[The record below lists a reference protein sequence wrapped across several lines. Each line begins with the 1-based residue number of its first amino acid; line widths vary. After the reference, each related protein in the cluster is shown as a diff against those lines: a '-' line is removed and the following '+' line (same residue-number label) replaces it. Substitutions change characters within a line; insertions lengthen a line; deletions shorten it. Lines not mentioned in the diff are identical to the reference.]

1 MKFTDESLSL
11 VFPTAE
17 YEEKAK
23 EIINEMH
30 EYNSEVNGS
39 GGIEPFLERD
49 DYAGWL
55 KKVISYTDVANI
67 KEGKVPCLTYFYV
80 RNSDGRVVGMI
91 NIRLADNE
99 LVCTEAGH
107 IGYFIRPTERRKH
120 YASQMLNDALR
131 VCRILRLYRVYVTCD
146 VTNPASAGTIKNC
159 GGVLEEELYSET
171 FKVEIQ
177 RYVIDN
183 REEK

>member
-39 GGIEPFLERD
+39 GGIEPFLEKD

-55 KKVISYTDVANI
+55 KNVISYLDFANI
-67 KEGKVPCLTYFYV
+67 KEGKVSGITYFYV
-80 RNSDGRVVGMI
+80 RNCDQRVVGMV
-91 NIRLADNE
+91 NIRLEDSE
-99 LVCTEAGH
+99 FICREAGH

-120 YASQMLNDALR
+120 YASQMLSDALDI
-131 VCRILRLYRVYVTCD
+131 CRRLRLYTVYVSCD

-159 GGVLEEELYSET
+159 GGVLEEEFYSEA
-171 FKVEIQ
+171 FKENIQ

-183 REEK
+183 R

>member
-1 MKFTDESLSL
+1 MTFTNESLSL

-39 GGIEPFLERD
+39 GGIEPFLEKD

-55 KKVISYTDVANI
+55 NKVISHLDLANI
-67 KEGKVPCLTYFYV
+67 EEGKVAAITYFYV
-80 RNSDGRVVGMI
+80 RNSDKRVVGMV
-91 NIRLADNE
+91 NIRLEDSDFI
-99 LVCTEAGH
+99 CTEAGH

-120 YASQMLNDALR
+120 YASQMLSDALDI
-131 VCRILRLYRVYVTCD
+131 CRRLRLYTVYVSCD

-159 GGVLEEELYSET
+159 GGVLEAEFYSEA
-171 FKVEIQ
+171 FKENIQ